1 MKQSAKQSIA
11 INHHGKNVI
20 SIKVKL
26 MATIEKEESGIYC
39 VQCPALGV
47 ASQGMNTREAK
58 KNIVEAV
65 ELFIESCFERGVLN
79 EVLEKQGFQPM
90 QRQPVRKPHL
100 RINAG
105 VKLFDIPAEIP
116 VAQGPIMAFS

>member
-1 MKQSAKQSIA
+1 MKQSANQSIA
-11 INHHGKNVI
+11 INHYGKNVI
-20 SIKVKL
+20 SMKVKL

-47 ASQGMNTREAK
+47 ASQGMNVPEAK

-65 ELFIESCFERGVLN
+65 ELFIESCLERGVLN
-79 EVLEKQGFQPM
+79 EVLENHGFQSA
-90 QRQPVRKPHL
+90 QRQSVRKLPSKPNL
-100 RINAG
+100 KNFFIS
-105 VKLFDIPAEIP
+105 AEVP